1 MKKYERII
9 LNESILMIL
18 LEQIKEN
25 DKYKLIQIIKDDIG
39 NKLEYYAILE
49 REVLEEVEETKTK
62 NSMLDQIFGAEGKND
77 ILSFNK

>member
-25 DKYKLIQIIKDDIG
+25 DKYKLIQMIKDDIG

>member
-49 REVLEEVEETKTK
+49 REVFEEVEETKTK